1 MIDFHIMAS
10 LNVIHKGGNNY
21 LFTANGCHLEY
32 FVIWA
37 DGEEPRWESVYGN
50 GKRYQLNYDLES
62 GTTYNFHVYDGRES
76 KDFRGK
82 MKYTTESDDDDD
94 GYY

>member
-1 MIDFHIMAS
+1 MIDFQIMAS

-32 FVIWA
+32 FVIW
-37 DGEEPRWESVYGN
+37 
-50 GKRYQLNYDLES
+50 
-62 GTTYNFHVYDGRES
+62 S